1 MKNGLILLLII
12 VINLSS
18 GLALQTEMIQ
28 PPGDMIRQ
36 PKTDIVSSQPLETLP
51 LGSVQEMID
60 LVNQERVLTNLKR
73 LSGIEPICF
82 NGDCFTIKSRDLGS
96 EGLQWAKDY
105 VYAALTNL
113 HYSVEIQ
120 DWSRDDKSEQNIIA
134 RKEGLIFPNE
144 EIYFVA
150 HLDSKNLDG
159 TDSAPGADDNASGV
173 SDLLELA
180 RIFSNKSIS
189 RTVVFFFDTG
199 EEYGCLGVRSY
210 LDQLSP
216 GKLEQI
222 KYVINQD
229 MLSYDANDDGVMELW
244 SGDHAPSLALAHTMS
259 EIIQVYGIG
268 LEASIVTGCD

>member
-1 MKNGLILLLII
+1 MKNGLILLPII
-12 VINLSS
+12 VFSLSF
-18 GLALQTEMIQ
+18 GLRFQSEMIE
-28 PPGDMIRQ
+28 PAGEMLWQ
-36 PKTDIVSSQPLETLP
+36 PKTDIISNQLSEIIPR
-51 LGSVQEMID
+51 GSVREMIGH
-60 LVNQERVLTNLKR
+60 VSQERVLTNLKR
-73 LSGIEPICF
+73 LSGVEPICIAG
-82 NGDCFTIKSRDLGS
+82 NCYTIKSRDLGS

-105 VYAALTNL
+105 VYETLTSL
-113 HYSVEIQ
+113 HYSVDIQ
-120 DWSRDDKSEQNIIA
+120 DWSRDNHSEANIVA

-159 TDSAPGADDNASGV
+159 SDSAPGADDNASGV

-180 RIFSNKSIS
+180 RIFSNKSFS

-216 GKLEQI
+216 EKLEQI

-229 MLSYDANDDGVMELW
+229 MLSYDANDDGVIELW
-244 SGDHAPSLALAHTMS
+244 SGDHDPSLDLAHTMS

-268 LEASIVTGCD
+268 LEANIVTGCN